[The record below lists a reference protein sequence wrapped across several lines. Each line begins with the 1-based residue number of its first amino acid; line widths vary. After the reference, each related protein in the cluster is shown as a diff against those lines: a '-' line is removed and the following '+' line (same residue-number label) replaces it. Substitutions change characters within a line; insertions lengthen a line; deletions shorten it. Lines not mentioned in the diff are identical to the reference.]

1 MVVCLRGRVGRGRH
15 SLSTKAFLLDGLGKA
30 CGHCQADL
38 RSPLLQALHIP
49 RDMHL
54 GSQPRLTADGWFLL

>member
-1 MVVCLRGRVGRGRH
+1 MVVCLQGRLGKGRH

-30 CGHCQADL
+30 SGHCQADL
-38 RSPLLQALHIP
+38 HSPLLQALRIP

-54 GSQPRLTADGWFLL
+54 GAQPSLTVDGWFLL